1 MNRLIASLAAAVSL
15 VPGAQALSPLGADA
29 ASFDQL
35 LENAYLHRDVAF
47 VEAAVTDDVTFAA
60 DPDPNAKAWTKR
72 ELVNAVRFFDGIARN
87 VDSVHVEIRGEGV
100 LETRGRIQV
109 RTLRAEGPEYQLY
122 YSRIYRRGPDGW
134 RLASHQTLVRLNRA
148 VDAPLP
154 PRAVVYGEAG
164 VTPPGVLR
172 PADGV
177 SLPQLLREVKPRY
190 TGEAMRAQIEGAVL
204 LGVVVNTDGTVGDV
218 FVVRSLDRAHG
229 LDEQAVEAARRWQFM
244 PGLRNGEPVPVLI
257 TMSMTFTLRK

>member
-35 LENAYLHRDVAF
+35 LENAYLRRDVAF
-47 VEAAVTDDVTFAA
+47 VEAAVIDDVTFAA

-87 VDSVHVEIRGEGV
+87 VDAVHV
-100 LETRGRIQV
+100 
-109 RTLRAEGPEYQLY
+109 
-122 YSRIYRRGPDGW
+122 
-134 RLASHQTLVRLNRA
+134 
-148 VDAPLP
+148 
-154 PRAVVYGEAG
+154 
-164 VTPPGVLR
+164 PGVLR
-172 PADGV
+172 SADGA

-190 TGEAMRAQIEGAVL
+190 TGEAMRAQIEGTVL
-204 LGVVVNTDGTVGDV
+204 LEVVVNTDGTVGDV
-218 FVVRSLDRAHG
+218 FVVGSLDRAHG
-229 LDEQAVEAARRWQFM
+229 LDEQAVEAARRWQFR

-257 TMSMTFTLRK
+257 TMSVTFTLRK